1 MGKKWYRVLLK
12 VFVTMLRGEEK
23 HEIPGNA
30 RTGRSVVLG
39 LLLMWALPVC
49 LGQDPEADSVAIYRK
64 LHTYSEKHKVA
75 RWIYEGIFVAPTNA
89 EKEQIPTKNA
99 PERIDPF
106 RKYKG
111 KIIRHIEVI
120 VNDPFGYSV
129 DDTAQAPT
137 SRLQRI
143 GNALHLKTHARV
155 VRGLLLM
162 REGERVDPLKLTESE
177 RLLRA
182 SPVVNAARVT
192 LHRLKA
198 SSDSVD
204 VVVYVVDKWSIDAVG
219 NISTSDGSLTLRDR
233 NLLGFGQRF
242 EQGVG
247 YSLGAQR
254 PELNGQYVVYN
265 IGRSYIGT
273 SAFYRS
279 TAEQDQVGV
288 ELHRDFFSPLTR
300 WAGGAALIGTWTHNT
315 ITDSTGAEVALP
327 RVRPVTLDTWLG
339 RSFPLLNDTAFA
351 SRFSRI
357 IVGVRY
363 AQTRFTMRPSFEQDT
378 ARSNSNTSLFLVG
391 AGISQ
396 QQFYKERYLFRFGL
410 TEDVPEGL
418 LVRVNTGVRKR
429 ELLSPE
435 PYAGAEVTRGRNYD
449 AFGYLSATVAYGTFF
464 QRGRGID
471 GALRL
476 DVNYFT
482 DRLTFGKW
490 HLRQFVKLS
499 STVGFNRTTTRLTLN
514 GEQLYGFSSEV
525 VSGTRKTVLGFQTV
539 LYAPFSFLGFRF
551 APVALIGAGTVDE
564 EHDRWFS
571 NSIYPAFAIGLLVR
585 NEYLLVKTFEVSIGF
600 YPDVPGSGNATTVF
614 NPISGFDLGA
624 RGYAFSRPE
633 EVGYY

>member
-1 MGKKWYRVLLK
+1 
-12 VFVTMLRGEEK
+12 MLCAQETHRTRRSDRG
-23 HEIPGNA
+23 
-30 RTGRSVVLG
+30 RRSALIA
-39 LLLMWALPVC
+39 LLLILLAPIC
-49 LGQDPEADSVAIYRK
+49 RAQKTPADSAAIYEK
-64 LHTYSEKHKVA
+64 LHAYSKKHKVA
-75 RWIYEGIFVAPTNA
+75 RWIYEGVFVEPVAEDEEPAPA
-89 EKEQIPTKNA
+89 KKPAK
-99 PERIDPF
+99 RIAAF

-111 KIIRHIEVI
+111 KVIRHVQVY

-129 DDTAQAPT
+129 EDTAQAPT

-143 GNALHLKTHARV
+143 GNGLHVRTHEHV
-155 VRGLLLM
+155 IRGLLLM
-162 REGERVDPLKLTESE
+162 KERERVDPLKLTESE

-192 LHRLKA
+192 VHRVPGTA
-198 SSDSVD
+198 DSVD
-204 VVVYVVDKWSIDAVG
+204 VVVFVVDKWSIDLVG
-219 NISTSDGSLTLRDR
+219 DISTSDGSLTVRDR

-242 EQGVG
+242 EQGVA
-247 YSLGAQR
+247 YALGASR

-265 IGRSYIGT
+265 IADTYIGT
-273 SAFYRS
+273 SAFYAAS
-279 TAEQDQVGV
+279 AAQDQVGAEV
-288 ELHRDFFSPLTR
+288 HRDFFSPLTK
-300 WAGGAALIGTWTHNT
+300 WAGGAALTSTWTHNT
-315 ITDSTGAEVALP
+315 TTDSAGGEVALP
-327 RVRPVTLDTWLG
+327 RVRPVGLDTWTG
-339 RSFPLLNDTAFA
+339 RSFPLLNDTTLA
-351 SRFSRI
+351 SQLSRV

-378 ARSNSNTSLFLVG
+378 ARSNSNSSLFLVG

-435 PYAGAEVTRGRNYD
+435 PYIGAEVTRGRNYD
-449 AFGYLSATVAYGTFF
+449 AFGYLTATVAYGTFF

-476 DVNYFT
+476 DVDYFT
-482 DRLTFGKW
+482 DRLSFGKW
-490 HLRQFVKLS
+490 HLRQFVKLR
-499 STVGFNRTTTRLTLN
+499 STIGFNRTTARLTLN

-525 VSGTRKTVLGFQTV
+525 VSGTRKTVLGSQTV

-551 APVALIGAGTVDE
+551 APVALLGVGTVDE
-564 EHDRWFS
+564 EHDPWFS
-571 NSIYPAFAIGLLVR
+571 NRIYPAFAIGLLVR

-600 YPDVPGSGNATTVF
+600 YPDVPGSANATTVF